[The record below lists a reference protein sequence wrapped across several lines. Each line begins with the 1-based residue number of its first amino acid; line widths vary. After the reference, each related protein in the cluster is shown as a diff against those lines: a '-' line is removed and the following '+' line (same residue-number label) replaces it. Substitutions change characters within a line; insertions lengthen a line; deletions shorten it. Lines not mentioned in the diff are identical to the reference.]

1 MNDRLFDLVV
11 YLVSCSRL
19 SLDEPVIYGS
29 FRLLEGASRLIDG
42 ETDDAFLLRC
52 REEIEAEKLKM
63 IDDPDGYREFLDRL
77 LREVAAEATRRN
89 LEMPSTKVP

>member
-1 MNDRLFDLVV
+1 VSDRLFDLVL
-11 YLVSCSRL
+11 YLVSCARL

-29 FRLLEGASRLIDG
+29 FRLVEGASRLIDG
-42 ETDDAFLLRC
+42 ETGDPFLLRC

-63 IDDPDGYREFLDRL
+63 IDDPDGYRVFLDRL

-89 LEMPSTKVP
+89 LELPQ

>member
-11 YLVSCSRL
+11 YLVSCARL

-29 FRLLEGASRLIDG
+29 FRLVEGASRLIDG
-42 ETDDAFLLRC
+42 ETDDPFLLRC
-52 REEIEAEKLKM
+52 RAEIEAEKLKM

-77 LREVAAEATRRN
+77 LRDVAGEATRRN
-89 LEMPSTKVP
+89 LELPLTKVP